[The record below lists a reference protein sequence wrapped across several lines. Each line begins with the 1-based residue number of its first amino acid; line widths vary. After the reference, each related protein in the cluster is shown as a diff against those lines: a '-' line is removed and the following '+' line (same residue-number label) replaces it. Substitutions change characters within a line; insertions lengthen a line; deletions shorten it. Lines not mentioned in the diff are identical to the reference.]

1 MFMVKSSP
9 TALNFGYDF
18 VLLVHFLGHPVYEI
32 NAILCVCLSLYVV
45 IVHKKCT
52 NVAVTVSGPAVESS
66 KPAESEKCEGALLDR
81 DRVKAKLCL
90 YFRQSERRPGLGSA
104 DAAPA

>member
-1 MFMVKSSP
+1 MSMEEFIP
-9 TALNFGYDF
+9 TAFNYGYDF
-18 VLLVHFLGHPVYEI
+18 VLLVLFFGTPCTR
-32 NAILCVCLSLYVV
+32 NLCVCLGLYVA
-45 IVHKKCT
+45 IVPKICT